1 MNFEQKKKTM
11 QTCGLSEA
19 FKTDGGHTLQMEN
32 KLQTKKNAVFTVKTD
47 KTKQQKSKN
56 IKKIKPEK
64 VHLSIGNCYCE
75 HSTEIRRSREE
86 RSKENNASLQHL
98 TRKPHCSIY
107 NTTVDAVKRMLQW
120 RISSN

>member
-1 MNFEQKKKTM
+1 M

-32 KLQTKKNAVFTVKTD
+32 KLQTKKKCCF
-47 KTKQQKSKN
+47 
-56 IKKIKPEK
+56 KKIKPEK

>member
-19 FKTDGGHTLQMEN
+19 FKTDGGHTLQMKN
-32 KLQTKKNAVFTVKTD
+32 KIQIKKMLFSLSKQTKPNS
-47 KTKQQKSKN
+47 KSKKN
-56 IKKIKPEK
+56 KKIKPEK

-75 HSTEIRRSREE
+75 HSTEIRRSRME

-107 NTTVDAVKRMLQW
+107 NTTVDAVKRMQQW